1 MIAGIKETAELIKSA
16 QYVTAFTGAGI
27 SVESGIPPFRGENGL
42 WNRYNPEFLEI
53 SYFRNYPE
61 KSWKLIKEIF
71 YDYFGQAE
79 PNRAHRVLA
88 RMEAEGILE
97 SIITQ
102 NIDNLHQM
110 AGSKKVFEFHGHSRT
125 LICTECGRETA
136 ASVQKLETLPPRCS
150 HCGGLLKP
158 MFVFFGE
165 GIPEQ
170 AAQDSYQAARTSDV
184 FLIIGSTGEIMPAS
198 MIPAYARENGAR
210 IIEVNIEPSNYTH
223 TVTDLFLQGK
233 ATEIMNQLAVEL
245 GI

>member
-1 MIAGIKETAELIKSA
+1 MSASIKEAAKLIKSA
-16 QYVTAFTGAGI
+16 RYVTAFTGAGI

-53 SYFRNYPE
+53 SYFHNYPR

-71 YDYFGQAE
+71 YDYFGKAK
-79 PNRAHRVLA
+79 PNRAHQVLA
-88 RMEAEGILE
+88 QMEAKGMLE

-102 NIDNLHQM
+102 NIDNLHQI
-110 AGSKKVFEFHGHSRT
+110 AGNKKVFEFHGHSRT
-125 LICTECGRETA
+125 LICTKCGRETA
-136 ASVQKLETLPPRCS
+136 ASVQNLETLPPLCPY
-150 HCGGLLKP
+150 CNGLLKP

-170 AAQDSYQAARTSDV
+170 AANNSYLAARSAEV

-198 MIPAYARENGAR
+198 MIPAYAKENGAR
-210 IIEVNIEPSNYTH
+210 IIEINIEPSNYTH

-233 ATEIMNQLAVEL
+233 ATDIMSRLAGEL

>member
-1 MIAGIKETAELIKSA
+1 MSAHLKEAAKLIQMA
-16 QYVTAFTGAGI
+16 RHVTAFTGAGI

-42 WNRYNPEFLEI
+42 WSRYNPEFLDI
-53 SYFRNYPE
+53 SYFYAHPE

-71 YDYFGQAE
+71 YDYFGQAL

-88 RMEAEGILE
+88 QMEANGMLD

-102 NIDNLHQM
+102 NIDNLHQQ
-110 AGSKKVFEFHGHSRT
+110 AGSKTVFEFHGHSRT

-136 ASVQKLETLPPRCS
+136 ASSETLRMLPPLCS

-165 GIPEQ
+165 GIPQQ
-170 AAQDSYQAARTSDV
+170 AAEGSYKAARNSEV
-184 FLIIGSTGEIMPAS
+184 FLVIGSTGEIMPAS
-198 MIPAYARENGAR
+198 MIPAYAKENGAR
-210 IIEVNIEPSNYTH
+210 VIEINIEPSKYTE

-233 ATEIMNQLAVEL
+233 ATEIMNQLAREL
-245 GI
+245 FI